1 MTDTLAEHL
10 IDVIDWHRTWIKA
23 VDFGSYRRSVAVT
36 DASVIRVLN
45 PHHLYWCVAV
55 CV

>member
-36 DASVIRVLN
+36 DASVIKIGRAHV
-45 PHHLYWCVAV
+45 
-55 CV
+55 